1 MENKFHEFVDEISEL
16 QTAFIDSVIRV
27 ADSYKYDRDMLLQEA
42 VGNLTDIIND
52 PPTFKD
58 YTPAETDAEENF
70 DKRITILINRAA
82 FSETQEMLNAEI
94 DKVLDILK
102 KSPMFTGRITLAM
115 EISNRG
121 KNVRPILYKTKYV
134 PKEGIIEPQIDGQ
147 FAITDYP

>member
-1 MENKFHEFVDEISEL
+1 MNNIFHNFVDEVSEL
-16 QTAFIDSVIRV
+16 ITSFIDGVINI

-42 VGNLTDIIND
+42 VGNITETIND
-52 PPTFKD
+52 TPTFKD
-58 YTPAETDAEENF
+58 YTPAEADSEETF
-70 DKRITILINRAA
+70 EKRITILINRAA
-82 FSETQEMLNAEI
+82 FSESQEMLNAEI

-134 PKEGIIEPQIDGQ
+134 PKEVIVEPQIDGQ

>member
-1 MENKFHEFVDEISEL
+1 MENNFHEFVDEISEL
-16 QTAFIDSVIRV
+16 QTAFIDSIIRI
-27 ADSYKYDRDMLLQEA
+27 ADSYKYDRDKLLQEA
-42 VGNLTDIIND
+42 VDNLTDIIND

-58 YTPAETDAEENF
+58 YTPEETTSEENF
-70 DKRITILINRAA
+70 EKRITILINRAA
-82 FSETQEMLNAEI
+82 FGETQEMLNAEI

-134 PKEGIIEPQIDGQ
+134 PKEVIKEPQVEGQ
-147 FAITDYP
+147 ILITNYP